1 MPENIM
7 KSLWDESSD
16 LESDAAS
23 TKPVISDTYD
33 SQEREDLQDKLNEA
47 DDALGDSVEDTV

>member
-1 MPENIM
+1 M

-33 SQEREDLQDKLNEA
+33 SEEREDLQDKLNEA
-47 DDALGDSVEDTV
+47 NDALEDSVEDTV

>member
-33 SQEREDLQDKLNEA
+33 SEEREDLQDKLNEA
-47 DDALGDSVEDTV
+47 NDALEDSVEGTV

>member
-1 MPENIM
+1 M

-33 SQEREDLQDKLNEA
+33 SQEREDLQDKLNQANNELE
-47 DDALGDSVEDTV
+47 DSIEDAV

>member
-33 SQEREDLQDKLNEA
+33 SQEREDLQDKLNQA
-47 DDALGDSVEDTV
+47 DDALEDSVEDTV

>member
-7 KSLWDESSD
+7 QSLWDESSD

-33 SQEREDLQDKLNEA
+33 TQEREDLQDKLDES
-47 DDALGDSVEDTV
+47 DDALEDSIEDAV

>member
-33 SQEREDLQDKLNEA
+33 SEEREDLQDKLNEA
-47 DDALGDSVEDTV
+47 NDALEDSVEDTV

>member
-7 KSLWDESSD
+7 KSLWDESAD

-33 SQEREDLQDKLNEA
+33 SEEREDLQDKLNKA
-47 DDALGDSVEDTV
+47 NGALEDSVEDTV

>member
-33 SQEREDLQDKLNEA
+33 SEEREDLQDKLNEA
-47 DDALGDSVEDTV
+47 NDALEDSVEGAV